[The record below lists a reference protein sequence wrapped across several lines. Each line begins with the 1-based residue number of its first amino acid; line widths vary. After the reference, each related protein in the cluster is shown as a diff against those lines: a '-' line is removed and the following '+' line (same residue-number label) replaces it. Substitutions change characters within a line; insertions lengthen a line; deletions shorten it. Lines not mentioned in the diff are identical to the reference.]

1 MPQDE
6 EGRDF
11 GPHNGHLGTSWEIA
25 VIVVFVV
32 LLVAVVSTLIFHVR
46 RKQRR
51 KRQEQYDL
59 ERGRREQAEKELNTS
74 AGDRNSRRQ
83 SSFANN
89 SAASLPRRLPRT
101 LPSVFARA
109 GRNCPTGLPYIRA
122 IVIFDLASAA
132 AARWW
137 RFSHTRVD
145 KPSECRL
152 PCQDAIYSGAGG
164 LGGIEGQ
171 GSKA

>member
-32 LLVAVVSTLIFHVR
+32 LLIAVVSTLIFHVR

-89 SAASLPRRLPRT
+89 SAASLPRPEPAAPRSNRSSRASCH
-101 LPSVFARA
+101 PSQ
-109 GRNCPTGLPYIRA
+109 
-122 IVIFDLASAA
+122 
-132 AARWW
+132 
-137 RFSHTRVD
+137 
-145 KPSECRL
+145 KPPQRYYWD
-152 PCQDAIYSGAGG
+152 PR
-164 LGGIEGQ
+164 
-171 GSKA
+171 